1 MASSASL
8 GQKGRRVVI
17 RGAAHD
23 RYSQVLRQVLIKA
36 VHRAAVSAV
45 VLGHRGA
52 GAAGLCPGT
61 AVQPSIGK
69 VRGMHAL

>member
-8 GQKGRRVVI
+8 GQKGRRAVI
-17 RGAAHD
+17 RAAARD
-23 RYSQVLRQVLIKA
+23 RYLQVLQQVLIKVMHRGA
-36 VHRAAVSAV
+36 VFAV

-52 GAAGLCPGT
+52 GAAGLCHGT
-61 AVQPSIGK
+61 SVQQSIGK